1 MIYFAREKLG
11 IYLNGFDWADG
22 NDVLINMLH
31 PSHSKSHTEATNHY
45 SSLLVLESS
54 NHNKLPSIWKWRK
67 KAFNLIK
74 ISPISHLSQY

>member
-54 NHNKLPSIWKWRK
+54 NHNKATLHMEMEKESLQS
-67 KAFNLIK
+67 N
-74 ISPISHLSQY
+74 QN